1 MKKSSISLTTLILA
15 MGIAIPA
22 SLQAKEY
29 HVYFLGG
36 QSNMDGHGQTQELAT
51 EFREPVQCVMFF
63 HGAQA
68 ADGGEVGG
76 TGAWKTLQ
84 PNPNRFGPEL
94 FFGRRMRELYPARN
108 IAIIKYARSGT
119 SIDADAAESSVGCWQ
134 IEYNRGN
141 GINQY
146 DHALATINHALRV
159 KDIDGDGVEDQL
171 IPAGIA
177 WMQGETDACRTEE
190 IARRYKQH
198 LKDLMSQLR
207 QDLGEKK
214 LPVVVGRISNS
225 ADAKAKGFKTADQ
238 LCTWKHGEIVREQQA
253 AYCREDGK
261 ASLVTTTDNYGYC
274 DPWHYDTAGQKDLGV
289 QFANQMKK
297 HHDAD

>member
-1 MKKSSISLTTLILA
+1 MKKYSISLTTLILA

-36 QSNMDGHGQTQELAT
+36 QSNMDGHGQTQELDP
-51 EFREPVQCVMFF
+51 ELREPVQGVMLF

-76 TGAWKTLQ
+76 TGAWNTLQ
-84 PNPNRFGPEL
+84 PNPNKFGPEL
-94 FFGRRMRELYPARN
+94 FFGRRMQALYPARD
-108 IAIIKYARSGT
+108 IAIIKYARGGT
-119 SIDADAAESSVGCWQ
+119 AIDAGAAGAQGCWQ
-134 IEYNRGN
+134 LEFNTGN

-146 DHALATINHALRV
+146 DHALATIRNALRV

-171 IPAGIA
+171 TPAGIV
-177 WMQGETDACRTEE
+177 WMQGESDASRTEE

-198 LKDLMSQLR
+198 LEDLMSQLR
-207 QDLGEKK
+207 QDLGGRK

-238 LCTWKHGEIVREQQA
+238 LCTWKHGDIVREQQA
-253 AYCREDGK
+253 AYCREDGN

-274 DPWHYDTAGQKDLGV
+274 DPWHYDAAGQKDLGI
-289 QFANQMKK
+289 QFANQIKK